1 MFPWNCQHCKMSYY
15 ALTLCVYHE
24 MHECEKN
31 PKFKYRIESEKHD
44 KLDEQHILFKKE
56 NQLKRTKKDKL

>member
-1 MFPWNCQHCKMSYY
+1 MPYY

-31 PKFKYRIESEKHD
+31 PKFKYRIDSENND
-44 KLDEQHILFKKE
+44 KLDEKNNNK
-56 NQLKRTKKDKL
+56 